1 MHQKLVKQKKWKCIY
16 SIENNL
22 KKLKTAPTREIVIT
36 KAKDFFIT
44 FMKEVIS
51 MGLDPNT
58 GIKIQGDTLK
68 VLDDAL
74 DYVYLK
80 DIKISQSTIPYLP

>member
-1 MHQKLVKQKKWKCIY
+1 
-16 SIENNL
+16 
-22 KKLKTAPTREIVIT
+22 
-36 KAKDFFIT
+36 
-44 FMKEVIS
+44 MKEVIS